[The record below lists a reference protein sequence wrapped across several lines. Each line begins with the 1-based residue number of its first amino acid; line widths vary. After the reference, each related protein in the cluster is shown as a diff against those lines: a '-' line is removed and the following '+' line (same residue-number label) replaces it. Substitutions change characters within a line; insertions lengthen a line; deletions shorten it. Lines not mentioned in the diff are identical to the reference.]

1 MTVLG
6 RLAALTQQA
15 SLWGALMLGTLA
27 WADTAQT
34 EAAFAKSKNC
44 LACHAIEKK
53 VVGPAFKAVADKYR
67 QDPGALERLALKVRQ
82 GGNGVWGVVY
92 MPANAQVSPEESKR
106 LVAWVLGLH

>member
-1 MTVLG
+1 MQTAA
-6 RLAALTQQA
+6 RLAIACAALLLGPPA
-15 SLWGALMLGTLA
+15 S
-27 WADTAQT
+27 ADAAA

-67 QDPGALERLALKVRQ
+67 KDPAALDRLALKVRQ
-82 GGNGVWGVVY
+82 GGNGAWGVVY

-106 LVAWVLGLH
+106 LVAWVLGLK

>member
-1 MTVLG
+1 MQTAA
-6 RLAALTQQA
+6 RLASVCAAL
-15 SLWGALMLGTLA
+15 LLGPPV
-27 WADTAQT
+27 WADAAA

-67 QDPGALERLALKVRQ
+67 KDPAALERLALKVRQ

-106 LVAWVLGLH
+106 LVAWVLGLK

>member
-1 MTVLG
+1 M
-6 RLAALTQQA
+6 RIAAKLVTLC
-15 SLWGALMLGTLA
+15 SALLLVTPA
-27 WADTAQT
+27 WADAAA

-67 QDPGALERLALKVRQ
+67 KDPAALERLALKVRQ

-92 MPANAQVSPEESKR
+92 MPANAQLTPEESKR
-106 LVAWVLGLH
+106 LTAWVLSLK

>member
-1 MTVLG
+1 MH
-6 RLAALTQQA
+6 RRQALAALCVALLCTPLA
-15 SLWGALMLGTLA
+15 RAAGADA
-27 WADTAQT
+27 

-44 LACHAIEKK
+44 LACHAIDKK

-67 QDPGALERLALKVRQ
+67 QDPAALERLALKVRQ

-106 LVAWVLGLH
+106 LVAWVLGLK

>member
-1 MTVLG
+1 MHVAAWLATLC
-6 RLAALTQQA
+6 AAL
-15 SLWGALMLGTLA
+15 LLGPQA
-27 WADTAQT
+27 WADAAA

-67 QDPGALERLALKVRQ
+67 QDPAALERLALKVRQ
-82 GGNGVWGVVY
+82 GGNGAWGVFY

-106 LVAWVLGLH
+106 LVAWVLGLK